1 MSVMTSARAP
11 DRSTGPKV
19 AGESPL
25 GTGKRQATDASMPI
39 ETVVAPPSA
48 MARLTCVSILVGVFS
63 IWWKYTFIDNAD
75 IPGNTEVHSYKVTLA
90 LTAFY
95 LVSLPLLRIFSK
107 KYLAET
113 VDVKLLLQESMILYN
128 AAQVLLNGWI
138 VYRIMEGLLS
148 GEHPFVGADIKLVST
163 GVSYAVWVHY
173 CDKYL
178 EFLDTFFMVLRGKMD
193 QVRNCLSRE
202 MGRPSLK
209 ALWFHYAAPLRALTY
224 ISPGILTTLLP
235 LNVCRYRSFTY
246 ITTRQYRGLGGSD

>member
-1 MSVMTSARAP
+1 MSGMTSARTL

-19 AGESPL
+19 ADAPAL
-25 GTGKRQATDASMPI
+25 GTGKRQATDSSMPI
-39 ETVVAPPSA
+39 ETVVAPPSL

-63 IWWKYTFIDNAD
+63 IWWKYTFIDQAD
-75 IPGNTEVHSYKVTLA
+75 IPGNKEVHSYKVTLA

-138 VYRIMEGLLS
+138 VYRIMAGLLS
-148 GEHPFVGADIKLVST
+148 GEHPFVGADLNLVSS

-193 QVRNCLSRE
+193 QVRNLLSRE
-202 MGRPSLK
+202 MRRPSVM
-209 ALWFHYAAPLRALTY
+209 AL
-224 ISPGILTTLLP
+224 
-235 LNVCRYRSFTY
+235 
-246 ITTRQYRGLGGSD
+246 